1 MMTRRLL
8 FASATALLLAGPT
21 QADDKVVNVYN
32 WSDYIGA
39 TVNHDFTAKTGIA
52 VQYDV
57 FDSAETVTT
66 KLLTGNTG
74 YDVVVTSGGFLVD
87 QVGAGVFMKLD
98 KAKLPNLTN
107 LDPDM
112 TRAAAAFDPGN
123 QYSVP
128 YFWGTTGIGYNI
140 DKIKERAPDAPVDSL
155 AMVLDPKWA
164 AKFKDC
170 GIAILD
176 AGDQILPITLNY
188 LGLDPHS
195 KNPDDYA
202 KAAETLKAIRPY
214 VRYFHS
220 SQYVSDIANGEICLS
235 IGWSG
240 DFFIAKARA
249 AEAGGKVHI
258 GYSIPKEGTMVWID
272 NLAIPKDAPHP
283 ENALAYI
290 NYLLDARVAA
300 QNASELHTASPNKA
314 AQQIGIIPAEDLGN
328 PAIYPP
334 APVKAKLFG
343 ETSTSLQIKRLCSRL
358 WTSIRTGE

>member
-1 MMTRRLL
+1 MIREVLI
-8 FASATALLLAGPT
+8 ASVTVILVVGPT
-21 QADDKVVNVYN
+21 KADDQVVNVYN

-39 TVNHDFTAKTGIA
+39 TTNHDFTAKTGIA

-66 KLLTGNTG
+66 KLLTGHTD
-74 YDVVVTSGGFLVD
+74 YDVVVTGGGFLVD
-87 QVGAGVFMKLD
+87 QIGAGVFMKLD
-98 KAKLPNLTN
+98 KGKLPNLAN
-107 LDPDM
+107 LDPDVA
-112 TRAAAAFDPGN
+112 RAAAAFDPGN

-188 LGLDPHS
+188 LGLDPRS
-195 KNPDDYA
+195 KNPADYA

-249 AEAGGKVHI
+249 AEAGGNVHV

-272 NLAIPKDAPHP
+272 NLAIPADAPHP
-283 ENALAYI
+283 ANALAYI

-300 QNASELHTASPNKA
+300 QNARELHTASPNKA
-314 AQQIGIIPAEDLGN
+314 ALQEGIIPAEDLNN
-328 PAIYPP
+328 PGIYPSD
-334 APVKAKLFG
+334 AVKSKLFG
-343 ETSTSLQIKRLCSRL
+343 ETSASLQIKRLRSRL
-358 WTSIRTGE
+358 WTLVRTGE